1 MEAWDTKRPLT
12 LWGNNTTRFMRHDQY
27 APSTLIFIMAPSKG
41 WGDYIPGLKQTHS
54 AFKPAHLKLR
64 QFILHQVETR
74 RT

>member
-12 LWGNNTTRFMRHDQY
+12 LWCNNTTRFMRHDQY
-27 APSTLIFIMAPSKG
+27 APSKG
-41 WGDYIPGLKQTHS
+41 WGDCIPGLKQTHS

-74 RT
+74 GT